1 MNGKIM
7 PEQTREASDWYQKM
21 TRTLQLSGKSEG
33 TVQAYTRA
41 VGQLSDHIRSKD
53 PESITEEELTEY
65 FLYRRNVSRWAPK
78 SLNLCYCATQFYY
91 RTVIGREWKLLSIV
105 RSPKEQKLPVILCRE
120 EVDRLLSCVS
130 TLHNYTFFS
139 TVYACGLRLQEALN
153 LQVADIDARRMM
165 VHVHRGK
172 GAKDRTVPLPGQ
184 TLVLLRKYWR
194 THRNPLLLFPALG
207 RGHNRGPTS
216 TEPMNRASVQ
226 GALTRAAKK
235 AGIQKKFS
243 VHTLR
248 HCYATHLLEQGVNIR
263 VIQRYMGHSCL
274 ETTMKYLHLT
284 RKGSEDAYRII
295 DSFMRGFTYERA

>member
-1 MNGKIM
+1 
-7 PEQTREASDWYQKM
+7 
-21 TRTLQLSGKSEG
+21 
-33 TVQAYTRA
+33 
-41 VGQLSDHIRSKD
+41 
-53 PESITEEELTEY
+53 
-65 FLYRRNVSRWAPK
+65 
-78 SLNLCYCATQFYY
+78 
-91 RTVIGREWKLLSIV
+91 
-105 RSPKEQKLPVILCRE
+105 
-120 EVDRLLSCVS
+120 
-130 TLHNYTFFS
+130 
-139 TVYACGLRLQEALN
+139 LN

>member
-7 PEQTREASDWYQKM
+7 PEETRGTSEWYQKM
-21 TRTLQLSGKSEG
+21 RRTLQLCGKSEG

-41 VGQLSDHIRSKD
+41 VRQLSEHIRKD

-65 FLYRRNVSRWAPK
+65 FLHRRNVSRWAPK
-78 SLNLCYCATQFYY
+78 SLNLCFCAARFYY
-91 RTVIGREWKLLSIV
+91 RTVLGREWKLLSIV
-105 RSPKEQKLPVILCRE
+105 HSPKERKLPVILCRE

-130 TLHNYTFFS
+130 TFHNHTFFS
-139 TVYACGLRLQEALN
+139 TVYACGLRLQEALS

-172 GAKDRTVPLPGQ
+172 GAKDRNVPLPGE
-184 TLVLLRKYWR
+184 TLLLLRKYWT
-194 THRNPLLLFPALG
+194 THRNPSLVFPALG
-207 RGHNRGPTS
+207 RGHNQGSIS
-216 TEPMNRASVQ
+216 TEPMNRSSVQ

-235 AGIQKKFS
+235 AGIHKKIS

-263 VIQRYMGHSCL
+263 VIQRYMGHSSL

-284 RKGSEDAYRII
+284 QKGSEDAYRII
-295 DSFMRGFTYERA
+295 DSFMSGFAYERA